1 MKKCHSSAPQ
11 GALRPYDKGTQ
22 AKTPMETL
30 DLATLA
36 LLDAL
41 EADLDVDLDDEDE
54 EEGGWD
60 LFGWDGPDEDEA

>member
-1 MKKCHSSAPQ
+1 
-11 GALRPYDKGTQ
+11 
-22 AKTPMETL
+22 MESF
-30 DLATLA
+30 DLETLA

-41 EADLDVDLDDEDE
+41 EADLDVDLNDEDE

>member
-1 MKKCHSSAPQ
+1 
-11 GALRPYDKGTQ
+11 
-22 AKTPMETL
+22 MEIL
-30 DLATLA
+30 DQDIMSLLAA
-36 LLDAL
+36 F